1 MNYQYLNGENWQKIW
16 IVGDLHGCR
25 SQLDTLLQAHDFDK
39 QQDLLISVGDLI
51 DRGPDSLG
59 CLTLL
64 EEPWF
69 RCVRGNHE
77 EMALNALQGHESQ
90 LWEMNGGGWFWQL
103 KGAEVITARHALN
116 RLKEIP
122 LILHLQ
128 LEERIVVIAHADYPA
143 EHYAWEQAVN
153 WHDVVWSRRRIDG
166 LQQGRR
172 DTIPGADAF
181 YFGHTPLQHRL
192 DVDNLHYIDT
202 GAVFGNYLTLVQVQ

>member
-1 MNYQYLNGENWQKIW
+1 MNYQYLNGENWQRIW

-25 SQLDTLLQAHDFDK
+25 SQLDALLTTHDFDR

-59 CLTLL
+59 CLQLI

-77 EMALNALQGHESQ
+77 DMALRALRCHESQ
-90 LWEMNGGGWFWQL
+90 LWIMNGGEWFWQL
-103 KGAEVITARHALN
+103 KGTELIAARHALK
-116 RLKEIP
+116 RLNDVP

-128 LEERIVVIAHADYPA
+128 LEDRTVIIAHADYPA
-143 EHYAWEQAVN
+143 EHYAWEQPVN
-153 WHDVVWSRRRIDG
+153 WHDVVWSRKRIDG
-166 LQQGRR
+166 FQQGKRG
-172 DTIPGADAF
+172 TIQGADAF
-181 YFGHTPLQHRL
+181 YFGHTPLHKPL
-192 DVDNLHYIDT
+192 DINNLHYIDT